1 MDCESDYASDDEIS
15 YHYSDNSDEDDESIA
30 SDTNSEMDESSALV
44 SVPVG
49 AGGNDKET
57 SRHSHGKG
65 KRRKRHSN
73 GGPCYNIHMRTQN
86 DKSKICMVGT
96 SEIEPIMNEKIERVA
111 EILAIPSSAAVPLLR
126 NHKWDDIRLM
136 ESYTNNQER
145 ELRNAGVYH
154 RCMNMNTNINMNI
167 KRCGSMKRFKSDTSM
182 EDNSKSKP
190 KSKQPQSIMKDCT
203 ICYDEKP
210 QHEMLAMP
218 CGHEFCLECWKSQIQ
233 ITFQN
238 GPSCILT
245 TCPAEKCN
253 EIVTDVEI
261 RQVTPELVPTF
272 LNYQLRNFVELNDTS
287 RWCPGPG
294 CEQIA
299 YMNAGTDTLVATC
312 NECSTTFCI
321 KCGSEPHAPLICS
334 KLDTWIE
341 KCKNESETAN
351 WLLANTKKCPNCNTR
366 IEKNQGCNHMT
377 CRQCK
382 HEFCWICT
390 GDWSKHGRGT
400 GGYYNC
406 NKFQMD
412 EEAKVPKTDVDKAKR
427 ELERYLHYYTR
438 FDIHDK
444 AQKFACKQLQ
454 DIGKKMSAYQE
465 CRNDATWADVEF
477 LKTANE
483 QIVECRR
490 VLKFTY
496 VYAYYMTTPLTT
508 NTENKDESKSSHK
521 KSDTPTK
528 EQPQLLTEEQ
538 KKETQKDAFESHQGR
553 LEEFTEGLS
562 DMVEKPFNEIDRTGV
577 VNKTR
582 VVKKYIENI
591 LEYVEDGM

>member
-73 GGPCYNIHMRTQN
+73 GEPCYNIHMRTQN

-126 NHKWDDIRLM
+126 HHKWDKDRLFD
-136 ESYTNNQER
+136 SYTTNSER
-145 ELRNAGVYH
+145 ELRDAGVYH
-154 RCMNMNTNINMNI
+154 RCI
-167 KRCGSMKRFKSDTSM
+167 KRFKSDSSI
-182 EDNSKSKP
+182 EDVSSSNN
-190 KSKQPQSIMKDCT
+190 QNLNGNQQSQEQILKDCT

-210 QHEMLAMP
+210 QEEMLSMP

-233 ITFQN
+233 ITLES
-238 GPSCILT
+238 GPSCILA

-253 EIVTDVEI
+253 EIVTEEEVSKVA
-261 RQVTPELVPTF
+261 QELLPKFTK
-272 LNYQLRNFVELNDTS
+272 YQLRNFVELNGTS

-294 CEQIA
+294 CDRIA
-299 YMNAGTDTLVATC
+299 AMTGKNSSLSDANSIVATC
-312 NECSTTFCI
+312 DVCSTIFCI
-321 KCGSEPHAPLICS
+321 KCGAEPHAPLICS
-334 KLDTWIE
+334 VLDTWNE